1 MDIVQGSFYVRNI
14 MCQPGPLTLP
24 PERRSYD
31 TPSFRII
38 DFGRGKC
45 WDWELDQ
52 DSGDKEEEGSE
63 KRDELRRGFRKRV
76 LDEVARAR
84 RELLVPDFAF

>member
-1 MDIVQGSFYVRNI
+1 MRNI

-38 DFGRGKC
+38 DFGRGKS

-52 DSGDKEEEGSE
+52 GSTKDGGKEKEKEKESEDRDK
-63 KRDELRRGFRKRV
+63 LRREFRKKV
-76 LDEVARAR
+76 VDEVERAR
-84 RELLVPDFAF
+84 RELLVPEFAF

>member
-1 MDIVQGSFYVRNI
+1 

-38 DFGRGKC
+38 DFGRGKS

-52 DSGDKEEEGSE
+52 DPKEGEGKDKDKDKGSE
-63 KRDELRRGFRKRV
+63 KRDKLRRDFRKKV
-76 LDEVARAR
+76 VDEVARAR
-84 RELLVPDFAF
+84 KELLVPDFAF